1 MAATLRS
8 FQCPVPRPGTVSST
22 FPVRLASTSH
32 VEFVGR
38 LKADLP
44 RSTSTPGLQ
53 AHMRWVRTL
62 GTACEY
68 RGCMGLSPFA
78 SGVPESGLWVAFS
91 CGSLFVDLPQ
101 SRVVLASR
109 RQEGG
114 EPRNTCS
121 NVGRERLRVFYR
133 TPPPQTIDSPH
144 RRRKSEMA
152 IIRCAHLR
160 GLGGAVQVASL
171 Q

>member
-1 MAATLRS
+1 MGQPHITTFQGMAATLRS

-109 RQEGG
+109 RQEGEESLG
-114 EPRNTCS
+114 THAPTWAANDYEYSTEHHLHKLSTLRIDD
-121 NVGRERLRVFYR
+121 ERARWR
-133 TPPPQTIDSPH
+133 
-144 RRRKSEMA
+144 
-152 IIRCAHLR
+152 
-160 GLGGAVQVASL
+160 
-171 Q
+171 